1 MTPTTIVMMI
11 AGYFVLLIIIA
22 ALTGKVKNNTD
33 FFLAGRN
40 APWYLVAF
48 GMIGASLSGV
58 TFISIPGKVGI
69 ENDGGVLVDQF
80 SYMQIVLGYLA
91 GYVFIALV
99 LLPVYYR
106 MNLTS
111 IYRYLDERFGT
122 AAWKTGAF
130 FFIISRTVG
139 SAIRLLLVANVLQA
153 FVFDAWGVPFVL
165 TVTMSILLIWV
176 YTRKGGMKTIIYTDT
191 LQTLFMLISLVLSIV
206 MISQHLE
213 FKASDAWHAMTE
225 SPYSQWFFFDNFA
238 TNNYHFIK
246 QFIGGFF
253 ICIGMTGMDQDMMQK
268 NLACKNIR
276 EAQKNMLTFAATLL
290 LVNFLFLGLGSLL
303 YLFAQD
309 QGIVLPLTAQGR
321 PNTDLLFP
329 IIALESEIGGLLS
342 IFFILGLTAAAYSSA
357 DSTLTSL
364 TTSVSVDFL
373 NIEEADARQQQRMRK
388 RVHILVSLM
397 LLATILVLHYTLDLT
412 AIDQVIVLAGFTY
425 GPLIGIFLFGLT
437 TGWRVHGAAIIGIA
451 LAAPVVTFF
460 TLSLSPAWLGGF
472 TFGPM
477 HIALNAAITFAALF
491 VASFFKARQ

>member
-1 MTPTTIVMMI
+1 MTPTSIVVII

-69 ENDGGVLVDQF
+69 ENDAGVLVEQF

-99 LLPVYYR
+99 LMPVYYR

-130 FFIISRTVG
+130 FFIVSRTVG

-153 FVFDAWGVPFVL
+153 FVFDSWGVPFAL
-165 TVTMSILLIWV
+165 TVTLSIVLIWV
-176 YTRKGGMKTIIYTDT
+176 YTRKGGMKTIIWTDT
-191 LQTLFMLISLVLSIV
+191 LQTLFMLLSLGLSIV
-206 MISQHLE
+206 MISQHLDL
-213 FKASDAWHAMTE
+213 KASDTWLAMTD
-225 SPYSQWFFFDNFA
+225 SAYSQWFFFDDFVGS
-238 TNNYHFIK
+238 NYHFIK

-290 LVNFLFLGLGSLL
+290 VVNFLFLGLGCLL

-309 QGIVLPLTAQGR
+309 QSIVLPLTEHGR
-321 PNTDLLFP
+321 MNTDLLFP
-329 IIALESEIGGLLS
+329 TIALQSEIGGLLS
-342 IFFILGLTAAAYSSA
+342 VFFILGLTAAAYSSA

-364 TTSVSVDFL
+364 TTSVSVDFM
-373 NIEEADARQQQRMRK
+373 NIEKAEEKQQQRLRK
-388 RVHILVSLM
+388 RVHVLVSVL
-397 LLATILVLHYTLDLT
+397 LLATILLLHYTLDLT

-425 GPLIGIFLFGLT
+425 GPLIGIFMFGLT
-437 TGWRVHGAAIIGIA
+437 TGYQVRGGAIVAIA
-451 LAAPVVTFF
+451 VAAPMLTFLVLQHASSWF
-460 TLSLSPAWLGGF
+460 GGF

-477 HIALNAAITFAALF
+477 HIAFNAAVTYAALF
-491 VASFFKARQ
+491 VASMFRAQ